1 MLTQD
6 IVEAIARGHEVART
20 QVGDSTALKIEHG
33 KHRVGLRKS
42 KGSNAWTVTAFEL
55 YEGAGGKGYD
65 NTAPTDTGATLSRA
79 DTGAPYMATGSE
91 QAAAAPGLNE
101 TSSNAALERAQPKG
115 NNHLNDTQAHS
126 RRGRSLGA
134 DDNTNVPSE
143 PIEINTLRQA
153 IEQAVG
159 KNNMRHIEIV
169 AREDV
174 VRPDNAQD
182 LLNAQG
188 WYNPKTQRITLISEA
203 LPNERT
209 AQFVA
214 WHELGHRKI
223 DVDGWQKWQGLFRAA
238 YNGNAVI
245 KQAAD
250 HIYKQRRGAA
260 DGAGMDKFRAV
271 EEAVADLYAAT
282 QTGDYAAF
290 EQRNGAKVP
299 LAMRDTLGG
308 YLSRLANHLRT
319 VLAKVMGAG
328 RNTISD
334 ADIYGWLKQLDKVD
348 GETSGSL
355 NNDAKFSRAGDLLS
369 QAKQK
374 VVDLVR
380 RLRENKGLREQV
392 DLMPVSE
399 IAAAEAAEHGMDI
412 AGYIHM
418 LDSSAVNHVLNNHG
432 NAKSEAARGQIG
444 IKDSDFAAIVNAL
457 ENPDK
462 VIYGPQ
468 NNAKKEQIAYI
479 SKLDDGSLLV
489 LQEQRVGK
497 RKLALMS
504 MRKYPATVDDGS
516 IIRTLLPNARS
527 DGGNALSI
535 VNNPAPRNTGKDTR
549 FSRQPKVDNQKSAY
563 ESARAAGQTELTFK
577 QWQEVRT
584 PEFKRWFGDWKNDPK
599 NASKVINPK
608 TGEPLVMYH
617 GTSRSQGGDAFNQFD
632 TYCAG

>member
-1 MLTQD
+1 
-6 IVEAIARGHEVART
+6 
-20 QVGDSTALKIEHG
+20 
-33 KHRVGLRKS
+33 
-42 KGSNAWTVTAFEL
+42 
-55 YEGAGGKGYD
+55 
-65 NTAPTDTGATLSRA
+65 
-79 DTGAPYMATGSE
+79 
-91 QAAAAPGLNE
+91 
-101 TSSNAALERAQPKG
+101 
-115 NNHLNDTQAHS
+115 
-126 RRGRSLGA
+126 
-134 DDNTNVPSE
+134 
-143 PIEINTLRQA
+143 
-153 IEQAVG
+153 
-159 KNNMRHIEIV
+159 
-169 AREDV
+169 
-174 VRPDNAQD
+174 
-182 LLNAQG
+182 
-188 WYNPKTQRITLISEA
+188 
-203 LPNERT
+203 
-209 AQFVA
+209 
-214 WHELGHRKI
+214 
-223 DVDGWQKWQGLFRAA
+223 
-238 YNGNAVI
+238 
-245 KQAAD
+245 
-250 HIYKQRRGAA
+250 
-260 DGAGMDKFRAV
+260 
-271 EEAVADLYAAT
+271 
-282 QTGDYAAF
+282 
-290 EQRNGAKVP
+290 
-299 LAMRDTLGG
+299 
-308 YLSRLANHLRT
+308 
-319 VLAKVMGAG
+319 
-328 RNTISD
+328 
-334 ADIYGWLKQLDKVD
+334 
-348 GETSGSL
+348 
-355 NNDAKFSRAGDLLS
+355 
-369 QAKQK
+369 
-374 VVDLVR
+374 
-380 RLRENKGLREQV
+380 
-392 DLMPVSE
+392 
-399 IAAAEAAEHGMDI
+399 MDI

-462 VIYGPQ
+462 VIYGSQ

>member
-126 RRGRSLGA
+126 QRGRGLGA
-134 DDNTNVPSE
+134 DDRANVPSE
-143 PIEINTLRQA
+143 SIEINTLRQA
-153 IEQAVG
+153 VAQAVG

-174 VRPDNAQD
+174 ARPDNAQD

-188 WYNPKTQRITLISEA
+188 WYNPKTGKITLVADA
-203 LPNERT
+203 LPNART

-214 WHELGHRKI
+214 WHELGHRKMG
-223 DVDGWQKWQGLFRAA
+223 VDGWQKWQGLFRAA

-299 LAMRDTLGG
+299 MAMRDTLGG

-319 VLAKVMGAG
+319 VLAKVMGVQ

-334 ADIYGWLKQLDKVD
+334 ADIYGWLQKLDKAD
-348 GETSGSL
+348 GKTSGSL
-355 NNDAKFSRAGDLLS
+355 NDDAKFSRADG
-369 QAKQK
+369 AF
-374 VVDLVR
+374 
-380 RLRENKGLREQV
+380 
-392 DLMPVSE
+392 
-399 IAAAEAAEHGMDI
+399 AEPI
-412 AGYIHM
+412 
-418 LDSSAVNHVLNNHG
+418 
-432 NAKSEAARGQIG
+432 
-444 IKDSDFAAIVNAL
+444 
-457 ENPDK
+457 
-462 VIYGPQ
+462 
-468 NNAKKEQIAYI
+468 
-479 SKLDDGSLLV
+479 
-489 LQEQRVGK
+489 
-497 RKLALMS
+497 
-504 MRKYPATVDDGS
+504 
-516 IIRTLLPNARS
+516 
-527 DGGNALSI
+527 
-535 VNNPAPRNTGKDTR
+535 
-549 FSRQPKVDNQKSAY
+549 
-563 ESARAAGQTELTFK
+563 
-577 QWQEVRT
+577 
-584 PEFKRWFGDWKNDPK
+584 
-599 NASKVINPK
+599 
-608 TGEPLVMYH
+608 
-617 GTSRSQGGDAFNQFD
+617 
-632 TYCAG
+632 